1 MKQKILEGEILD
13 ETQGRLEID
22 VTNQMISASAIKRV
36 NKSVMGPRTTKN
48 GQHLR
53 KIAEGLGD
61 LNISKMGP
69 SDLIQPS
76 RETR

>member
-1 MKQKILEGEILD
+1 
-13 ETQGRLEID
+13 
-22 VTNQMISASAIKRV
+22 MISASAIKRV

-61 LNISKMGP
+61 FNISKMGP